1 MKLSKNQD
9 RSSTE
14 RSATPAG
21 SRSCWGRILACLAVL
36 AALSGAAQPGQQQVQ
51 RDPAW
56 SAASPSANRMPD
68 PNDMRQMR
76 DQQTVQ
82 QSYEAA
88 NAERKKLIADDSA
101 KMLKLAADLKA
112 EVDKTNA
119 DMLSVN
125 VIRKA
130 AEIEKLAHSIK
141 QKMKS
146 TVGAS

>member
-1 MKLSKNQD
+1 
-9 RSSTE
+9 
-14 RSATPAG
+14 
-21 SRSCWGRILACLAVL
+21 
-36 AALSGAAQPGQQQVQ
+36 
-51 RDPAW
+51 
-56 SAASPSANRMPD
+56 MPD
-68 PNDMRQMR
+68 PNDMREMR
-76 DQQTVQ
+76 DQQAVQ